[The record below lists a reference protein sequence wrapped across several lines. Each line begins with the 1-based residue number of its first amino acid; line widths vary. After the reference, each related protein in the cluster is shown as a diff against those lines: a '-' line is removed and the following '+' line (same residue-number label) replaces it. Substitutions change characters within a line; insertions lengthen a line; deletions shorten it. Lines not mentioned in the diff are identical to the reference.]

1 MYNRTQ
7 LTALLIIIILAGT
20 VSGQDNFNTTLIGQW
35 ANGPCHTVNVSGSYA
50 YVTDASVGL
59 HIMDVSTPSSPQ
71 EVGFFDG
78 PGDYT
83 SSVAISG
90 SYAYVAGGWPGPLSV
105 MWTSLF
111 VIDVSDPSLP
121 QEVGGISL
129 EDYALFPS
137 VAINGS
143 YAHVTDGRTGLR
155 IIDISSPSLS
165 HEVGFL
171 DIGRDAKSIA
181 VSGSYAYVIGGA
193 GLRIIDISSPS
204 LPQEVGF
211 FDVQGDNPLSVAISG
226 SYAYVAAASVGL
238 RIIDVFTPSSPQE
251 VGFFAT
257 DGSARDVAVSGSY
270 AYVTDGGTG
279 LRIIDISSPSLPQEV
294 GFFATDSSA
303 IGVTVSGNYAYVAA
317 GDSGMYIIQN
327 DLLVS
332 VDDDNSHPG
341 GIAFGA
347 NGTVFLANGGG
358 GLRAYS
364 PEDTS
369 YINAATIQVGG
380 DESYAKNVAIGLDGN
395 VFLANGLDGLRAF
408 SYDGDSFVNTA
419 HIDDGGSAN
428 NVAVGP
434 DGTVFLANRSDGL
447 RAYSYDGSTFINT
460 AHVDDGS
467 NSASSL
473 DVVVGQNGAIF
484 VAIYND
490 GLRAYQYDGSS
501 LTNTAHIEEGGTA
514 VAVGPNG
521 TVFFS
526 GGDGLYAYN
535 YDDSTFIT
543 TASLSSAP
551 YAVRLSVCPDGT
563 ILLANGDGQLFAY
576 SYDGTAITQIAHI
589 GWPGLLIEIWGL
601 NVAPD
606 GKIFVS
612 YQDDGTDFVSV
623 YLLED
628 STFIEI
634 AQIQDWDQTT
644 GLSLYEDETLLQ
656 KYTLHQNYPNPFNPS
671 TEIRFDIPT
680 ARDVQLRIYNQLGQT
695 VRTLVDNRMKA
706 GTYALEWDGQ
716 DQMGRSVASG
726 VYFYNLEAGDFNQIR
741 KMTLVK

>member
-193 GLRIIDISSPS
+193 
-204 LPQEVGF
+204 
-211 FDVQGDNPLSVAISG
+211 
-226 SYAYVAAASVGL
+226 
-238 RIIDVFTPSSPQE
+238 
-251 VGFFAT
+251 
-257 DGSARDVAVSGSY
+257 
-270 AYVTDGGTG
+270 G

-656 KYTLHQNYPNPFNPS
+656 KYTLHQNYPNPFNPTTTISYSLSEQS
-671 TEIRFDIPT
+671 TAKLTIFDIQG
-680 ARDVQLRIYNQLGQT
+680 RE
-695 VRTLVDNRMKA
+695 VRTL
-706 GTYALEWDGQ
+706 Q
-716 DQMGRSVASG
+716 DVERPPGNYEVQWNGMDRSGNPVSTG
-726 VYFYNLEAGDFNQIR
+726 VYFARMQAGDYSKTI
-741 KMTLVK
+741 KMVYLK

>member
-656 KYTLHQNYPNPFNPS
+656 KYTLHQNYPNPFNPTTTISYSLSEQS
-671 TEIRFDIPT
+671 TAKLTIFDIQG
-680 ARDVQLRIYNQLGQT
+680 RE
-695 VRTLVDNRMKA
+695 VRTL
-706 GTYALEWDGQ
+706 Q
-716 DQMGRSVASG
+716 DVERPPGNYEVQWNGMDRSGNPVSTG
-726 VYFYNLEAGDFNQIR
+726 VYFARMQAGDYSKTI
-741 KMTLVK
+741 KMVYLR

>member
-143 YAHVTDGRTGLR
+143 YAHVTDGR
-155 IIDISSPSLS
+155 
-165 HEVGFL
+165 
-171 DIGRDAKSIA
+171 
-181 VSGSYAYVIGGA
+181 
-193 GLRIIDISSPS
+193 
-204 LPQEVGF
+204 
-211 FDVQGDNPLSVAISG
+211 
-226 SYAYVAAASVGL
+226 
-238 RIIDVFTPSSPQE
+238 
-251 VGFFAT
+251 
-257 DGSARDVAVSGSY
+257 
-270 AYVTDGGTG
+270 TG

-656 KYTLHQNYPNPFNPS
+656 KYTLHQNYPNPFNPTTTISYSLSEQS
-671 TEIRFDIPT
+671 TAKLTIFDIQG
-680 ARDVQLRIYNQLGQT
+680 RE
-695 VRTLVDNRMKA
+695 VRTL
-706 GTYALEWDGQ
+706 Q
-716 DQMGRSVASG
+716 DVERPPGNYEVQWNGMDRSGNPVSTG
-726 VYFYNLEAGDFNQIR
+726 VYFARMQAGDYSKTI
-741 KMTLVK
+741 KMVYLR

>member
-238 RIIDVFTPSSPQE
+238 RIIDVFTPSS
-251 VGFFAT
+251 
-257 DGSARDVAVSGSY
+257 
-270 AYVTDGGTG
+270 
-279 LRIIDISSPSLPQEV
+279 PQEV

-656 KYTLHQNYPNPFNPS
+656 KYTLHQNYPNPFNPTTTISYSLSEQS
-671 TEIRFDIPT
+671 TAKLTIFDIQG
-680 ARDVQLRIYNQLGQT
+680 RE
-695 VRTLVDNRMKA
+695 VRTL
-706 GTYALEWDGQ
+706 Q
-716 DQMGRSVASG
+716 DVERPPGNYEVQWNGMDRSGNPVSTG
-726 VYFYNLEAGDFNQIR
+726 VYFARMQAGDYSKTI
-741 KMTLVK
+741 KMVYLK